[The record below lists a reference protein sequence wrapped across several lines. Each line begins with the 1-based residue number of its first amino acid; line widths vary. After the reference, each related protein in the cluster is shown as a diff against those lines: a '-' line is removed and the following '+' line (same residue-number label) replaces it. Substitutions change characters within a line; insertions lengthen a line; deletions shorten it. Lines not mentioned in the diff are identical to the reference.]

1 MKTGVVNCITVKGN
15 TETLVFIVYFRLF
28 TFTSILLLRIVWF
41 FFCPAALNYMKGYP
55 RSINY
60 GKGTLI
66 HVLLLLLLLLTL
78 ATESFTAV
86 VIITS
91 NVYHV

>member
-15 TETLVFIVYFRLF
+15 TETLIFIVYFRLF
-28 TFTSILLLRIVWF
+28 TFTSISLIRIVCI

-66 HVLLLLLLLLTL
+66 NV
-78 ATESFTAV
+78 FFV
-86 VIITS
+86 VVVVVVVVDTYDRKRYS
-91 NVYHV
+91 GGYYYQ

>member
-1 MKTGVVNCITVKGN
+1 MNDENRRCQLHHGERKHRNVGFYRLFSLVYFYEYITIKNC
-15 TETLVFIVYFRLF
+15 LVFF
-28 TFTSILLLRIVWF
+28 
-41 FFCPAALNYMKGYP
+41 PAALNYMKGYP

-66 HVLLLLLLLLTL
+66 HVLLLLTL